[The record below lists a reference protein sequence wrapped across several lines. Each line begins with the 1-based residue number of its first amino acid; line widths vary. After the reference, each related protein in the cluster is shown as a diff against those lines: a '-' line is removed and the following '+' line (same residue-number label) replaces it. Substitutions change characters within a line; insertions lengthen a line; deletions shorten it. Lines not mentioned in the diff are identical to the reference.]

1 MHRTRVVCGITALF
15 LVTGVV
21 VTAQRGN
28 SAAVKP
34 QHSTSPAPKPA
45 AVPHGTSKAV
55 QPASSHA
62 PKTAPKT
69 MKPAATA
76 KAPKP
81 VAPKTTKSAPQVAK
95 TSKTAAPAPAKAV
108 AQKPAKRVETKQVA
122 KTEKPAK
129 TDKPAKVDKAV
140 KVAKVE
146 KPEKVEKP
154 VKAAKS
160 TASTT
165 PAVTPVPA
173 PGTLTAVQQKLQKN
187 TNLAAKL
194 TSRLPAGTDLMTAS
208 AGFRNLGQFVAA
220 VNVSNNLGLSF
231 TDLKAK
237 MVTGG
242 MSLGQAIQAVRPLT
256 ASATI
261 EAQRAEYDARGMIA
275 ESELEPQAVTVA
287 APTKTKVKAKK
298 TGQ

>member
-34 QHSTSPAPKPA
+34 QHSTSPVPKPA
-45 AVPHGTSKAV
+45 AVPHGTAKAV
-55 QPASSHA
+55 QPAASHA

-81 VAPKTTKSAPQVAK
+81 VAPKTTKAAPQVAK

-108 AQKPAKRVETKQVA
+108 AQ
-122 KTEKPAK
+122 
-129 TDKPAKVDKAV
+129 KPAKVDKAV